1 MEEALHRQEALVA
14 DCLRQLEQTAF
25 HGAKKMSTQLYC
37 ALHAT
42 VYSYGGPPW
51 TSDDRT
57 QFLQAVYE
65 QYSSE
70 AQAVAERSVARLAGQ
85 QHGERY
91 AQALFGELSSFAYYA
106 RVSSNLFSK
115 ARGRLE
121 IAPLTFLKFG
131 EALDRGAELLSSG
144 TLTAEERKITARVI
158 DLCRGR
164 CKPAADASLVGK
176 VVEVPT
182 ARLSNSRNYA
192 VDELRRR
199 GHEFISGRVTGF
211 HPITDE
217 HTIEYEEDETK
228 HIEHDDGTIE
238 PVVVRPRGTSE
249 RRNLSRVPWRLKA
262 LSITPRDFCQKLR
275 HPAAMLARRRAA
287 VQMLLLCVGRK
298 DDPLF
303 LRAECDEAP
312 ALRALARLA
321 KAGPDAVMLLVLEK
335 AFGGPIDFRR
345 EMAVMLDA

>member
-1 MEEALHRQEALVA
+1 MEEALALVA
-14 DCLRQLEQTAF
+14 DVLRRFEQTAF
-25 HGAKKMSTQLYC
+25 HGAEKMSMQQYAT
-37 ALHAT
+37 ALAT
-42 VYSYGGPPW
+42 LWPRVPHDAIRP
-51 TSDDRT
+51 
-57 QFLQAVYE
+57 AAYE
-65 QYSSE
+65 QYISE
-70 AQAVAERSVARLAGQ
+70 AQGVAERSVARLSGQ

-91 AQALFGELSSFAYYA
+91 AQALFDELLSFAEFA
-106 RVSSNLFSK
+106 RLAGNLLSNPLK
-115 ARGRLE
+115 DAIWRARAQE

-158 DLCRGR
+158 DLCRGSS
-164 CKPAADASLVGK
+164 KPAADASLVGK

-182 ARLSNSRNYA
+182 ARLLNSRNYA

-238 PVVVRPRGTSE
+238 TVVVRPRGTSE

>member
-131 EALDRGAELLSSG
+131 EALDRGAEVL
-144 TLTAEERKITARVI
+144 AKRVGVLGVHPKAQVHEPHRRATRRPPTI
-158 DLCRGR
+158 GGGDA
-164 CKPAADASLVGK
+164 KPLETQK
-176 VVEVPT
+176 
-182 ARLSNSRNYA
+182 
-192 VDELRRR
+192 RRA
-199 GHEFISGRVTGF
+199 
-211 HPITDE
+211 
-217 HTIEYEEDETK
+217 
-228 HIEHDDGTIE
+228 
-238 PVVVRPRGTSE
+238 VRP
-249 RRNLSRVPWRLKA
+249 
-262 LSITPRDFCQKLR
+262 
-275 HPAAMLARRRAA
+275 ARATA
-287 VQMLLLCVGRK
+287 
-298 DDPLF
+298 
-303 LRAECDEAP
+303 
-312 ALRALARLA
+312 
-321 KAGPDAVMLLVLEK
+321 
-335 AFGGPIDFRR
+335 
-345 EMAVMLDA
+345 